1 MLECIVALPVV
12 SDNSP
17 ISVCSN
23 IFEIALSKHQC
34 VPSEAVEDDFKYVL
48 MGKLR
53 DCARVE
59 AVGVGKVTADIEM
72 EYLDI

>member
-1 MLECIVALPVV
+1 
-12 SDNSP
+12 
-17 ISVCSN
+17 
-23 IFEIALSKHQC
+23 
-34 VPSEAVEDDFKYVL
+34 VPSEAVEDDLEHVL

-53 DCARVE
+53 DCTRVE